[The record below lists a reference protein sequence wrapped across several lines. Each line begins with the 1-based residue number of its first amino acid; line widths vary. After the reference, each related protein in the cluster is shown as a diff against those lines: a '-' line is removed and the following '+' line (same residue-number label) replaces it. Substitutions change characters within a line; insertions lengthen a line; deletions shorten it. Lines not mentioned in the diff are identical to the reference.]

1 MPQYLALIH
10 FDMQLQFSALV
21 SSSFLM
27 YFSWVLP
34 LELCIELCIELS
46 KVFQNC
52 QATGTGPGP
61 GPGMGYWDWGWESGI
76 GNWEWEMGKWKME
89 MGKWEIEST
98 PSPRR

>member
-10 FDMQLQFSALV
+10 LDMQLQFSALV

-46 KVFQNC
+46 KVFQNSLRKC
-52 QATGTGPGP
+52 SALQN
-61 GPGMGYWDWGWESGI
+61 SF
-76 GNWEWEMGKWKME
+76 K
-89 MGKWEIEST
+89 
-98 PSPRR
+98 SPLFKNITDTQTS